1 MNAVKTMQGWVDAIV
16 APLGPMGARVLFVAI
31 AVFLLV
37 TMVLAVRANRIHV
50 FRSVI
55 LIALSLFFA
64 ALAWD
69 LRLLLELNR
78 ITFLGRIRLLMGVLS
93 FVVLLVTFEAVRRA
107 HLRER
112 YALLWMST
120 GLILLLCAIFTD
132 VLDFFCALFGMQY
145 VTFVVAVIFTFLL
158 LVAFHFSIAL
168 SRLSDDRA
176 RLAQRCANLEAR
188 VEELEKQH
196 RRVEP

>member
-1 MNAVKTMQGWVDAIV
+1 MNAVSVMQNWVNALV
-16 APLGPMGARVLFVAI
+16 APIGPMGARLVLAAI
-31 AVFLLV
+31 AVFLFV
-37 TMVLAVRANRIHV
+37 TMVVAVRAGRIHV

-55 LIALSLFFA
+55 LIALSLLFA
-64 ALAWD
+64 ALAWN
-69 LRLLLELNR
+69 LQLLLEVNR

-120 GLILLLCAIFTD
+120 GIILLLCALFTD

-168 SRLSDDRA
+168 SRLSDDRS
-176 RLAQRCANLEAR
+176 RLAQRCARLEAR
-188 VEELEKQH
+188 IEELEKKS
-196 RRVEP
+196 RRAES